1 MIFDEIGCANVFQFA
16 LTSLFCLLYKRKRK
30 LYMNRVTIKDVANRA
45 GVSKTT
51 VSHVLNKTRPVQ
63 EETRQKVIKAIEELG
78 YRPSQVARSL
88 ISKRTKTAGLLI
100 SDVSNPFYPDVIL
113 GVEEIAFAED
123 YSIFL
128 CNTNYDLER
137 GLKLVQ
143 SLVDKSV
150 DGILFMSSSMSL
162 EMVQEAVENQI
173 HAVVLDWED
182 NNLEELASTITINFE
197 SGIQQAVRH
206 LVEIGHKQIAHISG
220 PLNLWTAQVRKNI
233 FLKALERNGL
243 DASQAVIIEGDLR
256 IEGGRKAFEQLSQ
269 LNPRPTAVVAANDL
283 MALGVLWAARN
294 AGLDLPRDLS
304 VIGLDDIDLASKV
317 SPSLSTVALP
327 RREIGKQAMRLLLD
341 MISQGKQ
348 ATKSRVMVDTTF
360 VLRQSTQRIG

>member
-1 MIFDEIGCANVFQFA
+1 
-16 LTSLFCLLYKRKRK
+16 
-30 LYMNRVTIKDVANRA
+30 MNRVTIKDVATRA
-45 GVSKTT
+45 GVSKST
-51 VSHVLNKTRPVQ
+51 VSHVLNKTRVV
-63 EETRQKVIKAIEELG
+63 EEATRRKVLSAVEELG

-113 GVEEIAFAED
+113 GVEEVAFAND

-137 GLKLVQ
+137 GLNLVQ

-162 EMVQEAVENQI
+162 QMVQEAVENRI
-173 HAVVLDWED
+173 HAVVLDWEE
-182 NNLEELASTITINFE
+182 NNLEGLVSTIIINFE

-206 LVEIGHKQIAHISG
+206 LIELGHQQIAHISG
-220 PLNLWTAQVRKNI
+220 PLSLWTAQVRKNA
-233 FLKALERNGL
+233 FLKALEQNGL
-243 DASQAVIIEGDLR
+243 DASQAIIIEGDLR
-256 IEGGRKAFEQLSQ
+256 IEGGRKAFEQLYQ
-269 LNPRPTAVVAANDL
+269 LNPRPSAVLAANDL

-294 AGLDLPRDLS
+294 AGLDLPRDLA
-304 VIGLDDIDLASKV
+304 VVGLDDIDLASKV

-327 RREIGKQAMRLLLD
+327 RREIGKTAMLLLLE
-341 MISQGKQ
+341 MIKEGKE
-348 ATKSRVMVDTTF
+348 ATKSHLTVDTTF
-360 VLRQSTQRIG
+360 VLRQSTQRVG

>member
-1 MIFDEIGCANVFQFA
+1 
-16 LTSLFCLLYKRKRK
+16 
-30 LYMNRVTIKDVANRA
+30 MNRVTIKDVANRA

-51 VSHVLNKTRPVQ
+51 VSHVLNNTRAVQ
-63 EETRQKVIKAIEELG
+63 EATRERVLQAIEELG

-113 GVEEIAFAED
+113 GVEEVAFAED

-182 NNLEELASTITINFE
+182 SNLQDLASTIAINFE

-206 LVEIGHKQIAHISG
+206 LVEAGHQHIAHLSG
-220 PLNLWTAQVRKNI
+220 PLSLWTAQVRRNV
-233 FLKALERNGL
+233 FLKALEQNGI
-243 DASQAVIIEGDLR
+243 DPRQAVIIEGDLR

-269 LNPRPTAVVAANDL
+269 ISPRPTAVVAANDL

-294 AGLDLPRDLS
+294 AGWELPRDLS
-304 VIGLDDIDLASKV
+304 VVGLDDIDLASKV
-317 SPSLSTVALP
+317 SPALSTVALP
-327 RREIGKQAMRLLLD
+327 RREIGKMAMRMLLD
-341 MISQGKQ
+341 MIREGRE

-360 VLRQSTQRIG
+360 VLRQSTQRVR

>member
-1 MIFDEIGCANVFQFA
+1 
-16 LTSLFCLLYKRKRK
+16 
-30 LYMNRVTIKDVANRA
+30 MNRVTIKDVAIRA
-45 GVSKTT
+45 GVSQST
-51 VSHVLNKTRPVQ
+51 VSHVLNKTRVV
-63 EETRQKVIKAIEELG
+63 EEATRQKVLRAVEELG

-113 GVEEIAFAED
+113 GVEEVAFAND

-162 EMVQEAVENQI
+162 QMVQEAVENRIQ
-173 HAVVLDWED
+173 AVVLDWEE
-182 NNLEELASTITINFE
+182 NNLEELASTITINFQ
-197 SGIQQAVRH
+197 SGFQQAVRH
-206 LVEIGHKQIAHISG
+206 LIEIGHRQIAHISG
-220 PLNLWTAQVRKNI
+220 PLSLWTAQVRKNA
-233 FLKALERNGL
+233 FLKALEQNGL
-243 DASQAVIIEGDLR
+243 DASQAIIIEGDLR
-256 IEGGRKAFEQLSQ
+256 IEGGRKAFEQLYH
-269 LNPRPTAVVAANDL
+269 LNPRPSAVLAANDL

-294 AGLDLPRDLS
+294 AGLDLPSDLS
-304 VIGLDDIDLASKV
+304 VVGLDDIDLASKV

-327 RREIGKQAMRLLLD
+327 RREIGRTAMRLLLE
-341 MISQGKQ
+341 MIREGKE
-348 ATKSRVMVDTTF
+348 ATKSRLTIDTTF
-360 VLRQSTQRIG
+360 VLRQSTQRVG

>member
-1 MIFDEIGCANVFQFA
+1 
-16 LTSLFCLLYKRKRK
+16 
-30 LYMNRVTIKDVANRA
+30 MNRVTIKDVANRA
-45 GVSKTT
+45 GVSKST
-51 VSHVLNKTRPVQ
+51 VSHVLNKTRAV
-63 EETRQKVIKAIEELG
+63 EEATRQKVLSAVEELG

-113 GVEEIAFAED
+113 GVEEIAFAND

-162 EMVQEAVENQI
+162 QMVQEAVENRI
-173 HAVVLDWED
+173 HAVVLDWEE

-206 LVEIGHKQIAHISG
+206 LIELGHQRIAHISG
-220 PLNLWTAQVRKNI
+220 PLNLWTAQVRKNA
-233 FLKALERNGL
+233 FLKALEQNGVC
-243 DASQAVIIEGDLR
+243 ASQAIIIEGDLR
-256 IEGGRKAFEQLSQ
+256 IEGGRKAFEQLYQ
-269 LNPRPTAVVAANDL
+269 LNPRPSAVLAANDL

-294 AGLDLPRDLS
+294 AGLDLPRDLA
-304 VIGLDDIDLASKV
+304 VVGLDEIDLASKV

-327 RREIGKQAMRLLLD
+327 RREIGKMAMRLLLE
-341 MISQGKQ
+341 MIGEGKE
-348 ATKSRVMVDTTF
+348 ATKSRLTVDTTF
-360 VLRQSTQRIG
+360 VLRQSTQRVG

>member
-1 MIFDEIGCANVFQFA
+1 
-16 LTSLFCLLYKRKRK
+16 
-30 LYMNRVTIKDVANRA
+30 MNRVTIKDVANRA
-45 GVSKTT
+45 GVSKST
-51 VSHVLNKTRPVQ
+51 VSHVLNKTRAV
-63 EETRQKVIKAIEELG
+63 EEATREKVLRAVEELG

-162 EMVQEAVENQI
+162 QMVQEAVENQI

-182 NNLEELASTITINFE
+182 YNLQELASTITINFE

-206 LVEIGHKQIAHISG
+206 LVEGGHQRIAHISG
-220 PLNLWTAQVRKNI
+220 PLSLWTAQVRKNV
-233 FLKALERNGL
+233 FLKALEQNGI
-243 DASQAVIIEGDLR
+243 DGQQAVIIEGDLR
-256 IEGGRKAFEQLSQ
+256 IEGGRKAFEQLYQ
-269 LNPRPTAVVAANDL
+269 LYPRPTAVITANDL

-294 AGLDLPRDLS
+294 AGLELPRDLS

-317 SPSLSTVALP
+317 SPSLSTIALP
-327 RREIGKQAMRLLLD
+327 RREIGKMAMQMLLE
-341 MISQGKQ
+341 MIRQGREDQ
-348 ATKSRVMVDTTF
+348 KSRVIVDTTF
-360 VLRQSTQRIG
+360 VLRQSTQRVG

>member
-1 MIFDEIGCANVFQFA
+1 
-16 LTSLFCLLYKRKRK
+16 
-30 LYMNRVTIKDVANRA
+30 MNRVTIKDVAIQA
-45 GVSKTT
+45 GVSQST
-51 VSHVLNKTRPVQ
+51 VSHVLNKTRVV
-63 EETRQKVIKAIEELG
+63 EEATRQKVLRAVEELG

-113 GVEEIAFAED
+113 GVEEVAFAND

-162 EMVQEAVENQI
+162 QMVQEAVENRIQ
-173 HAVVLDWED
+173 AVVLDWEE
-182 NNLEELASTITINFE
+182 NNLEELASTITINFQ
-197 SGIQQAVRH
+197 SGFQQAVRH
-206 LVEIGHKQIAHISG
+206 LIEIGHRQIAHISG
-220 PLNLWTAQVRKNI
+220 PLSLWTAQVRKNA
-233 FLKALERNGL
+233 FLKALEQNGL
-243 DASQAVIIEGDLR
+243 DASQAIIIEGDLR
-256 IEGGRKAFEQLSQ
+256 IEGGRKAFEQLYH
-269 LNPRPTAVVAANDL
+269 LNPRPSAVLAANDL

-294 AGLDLPRDLS
+294 AGLDLPSDLS
-304 VIGLDDIDLASKV
+304 VVGLDDIDLASKV

-327 RREIGKQAMRLLLD
+327 RREIGRTAMRLLLE
-341 MISQGKQ
+341 MIREGKE
-348 ATKSRVMVDTTF
+348 ATKSRLTIDTTF
-360 VLRQSTQRIG
+360 VLRQSTQRVG

>member
-1 MIFDEIGCANVFQFA
+1 
-16 LTSLFCLLYKRKRK
+16 
-30 LYMNRVTIKDVANRA
+30 MNRVTIRDVANRA
-45 GVSKTT
+45 GVSQST
-51 VSHVLNKTRPVQ
+51 VSHVLNKTRVV
-63 EETRQKVIKAIEELG
+63 EEATRQKVLKAVEELG

-113 GVEEIAFAED
+113 GVEEIAFTED

-162 EMVQEAVENQI
+162 QMVQEAVENQI

-182 NNLEELASTITINFE
+182 SNLQEMASTITINFE

-206 LVEIGHKQIAHISG
+206 LVEGGHQRIAHISG
-220 PLNLWTAQVRKNI
+220 PLSLWTAQVRKQC
-233 FLKALERNGL
+233 FLKALEQNGL
-243 DASQAVIIEGDLR
+243 DPQQATIIEGDLR
-256 IEGGRKAFEQLSQ
+256 IEGGRKAFEQLWQ
-269 LNPRPTAVVAANDL
+269 LNPRPSAVVAANDL
-283 MALGVLWAARN
+283 MALGFVWAARN
-294 AGLDLPRDLS
+294 SGLELPKDLS
-304 VIGLDDIDLASKV
+304 VVGLDDIDLASKV
-317 SPSLSTVALP
+317 SPSLSTIALP
-327 RREIGKQAMRLLLD
+327 RREIGKMAMQMLLE
-341 MISQGKQ
+341 MIRNGKEAKKSQI
-348 ATKSRVMVDTTF
+348 TVDTTF
-360 VLRQSTQRIG
+360 VLRQSTQRVG

>member
-1 MIFDEIGCANVFQFA
+1 
-16 LTSLFCLLYKRKRK
+16 
-30 LYMNRVTIKDVANRA
+30 MNRVTIRDVANRA
-45 GVSKTT
+45 GVSQST
-51 VSHVLNKTRPVQ
+51 VSHVLNKTRVV
-63 EETRQKVIKAIEELG
+63 EEATRQKVLNAIEELG

-113 GVEEIAFAED
+113 GVEEIAFTED

-162 EMVQEAVENQI
+162 QMVQEAVENQI

-182 NNLEELASTITINFE
+182 SNLQEMASTITINFE

-206 LVEIGHKQIAHISG
+206 LVEGGHQRIAHVSG
-220 PLNLWTAQVRKNI
+220 PLSLWTAQVRKQC
-233 FLKALERNGL
+233 FLKALEQNGL
-243 DASQAVIIEGDLR
+243 DPQQAAIIEGDLR
-256 IEGGRKAFEQLSQ
+256 IEGGRKAFEQLWQ
-269 LNPRPTAVVAANDL
+269 LNPRPTAVFAANDL
-283 MALGVLWAARN
+283 MALGLVWAARN
-294 AGLDLPRDLS
+294 SGLELPKDLS
-304 VIGLDDIDLASKV
+304 VVGLDDIDLASKV
-317 SPSLSTVALP
+317 SPSLSTIALP
-327 RREIGKQAMRLLLD
+327 RREIGKMAMQMLLE
-341 MISQGKQ
+341 MIRNGKE
-348 ATKSRVMVDTTF
+348 AAKSRITVDTTF
-360 VLRQSTQRIG
+360 VLRQSTQRVG

>member
-1 MIFDEIGCANVFQFA
+1 
-16 LTSLFCLLYKRKRK
+16 
-30 LYMNRVTIKDVANRA
+30 MNRVTIKDVANRA
-45 GVSKTT
+45 GVSQST
-51 VSHVLNKTRPVQ
+51 VSHVLNKTRAV
-63 EETRQKVIKAIEELG
+63 EDVTREKVLKAIDELG

-113 GVEEIAFAED
+113 GVEEIAFAEN

-143 SLVDKSV
+143 SLIDKSV

-162 EMVQEAVENQI
+162 QMVQEAVENQI

-182 NNLEELASTITINFE
+182 NKVHEIASTITIDFE
-197 SGIQQAVRH
+197 SGIQQAIRH
-206 LVEIGHKQIAHISG
+206 LVEIGHRRIAHLSG
-220 PLNLWTAQVRKNI
+220 PLSLWTAQVRKNV
-233 FLKALERNGL
+233 FLKALEQNGL
-243 DASQAVIIEGDLR
+243 DPHQAIILEGDLR
-256 IEGGRKAFEQLSQ
+256 IEGGRRAFEQLFQ

-294 AGLDLPRDLS
+294 AGLNLPSDLS

-317 SPSLSTVALP
+317 SPPLSTISLP
-327 RREIGKQAMRLLLD
+327 RREIGKMAMRMLLE
-341 MISQGKQ
+341 MIRAEKD
-348 ATKSRVMVDTTF
+348 ALKSRVTVDTTF
-360 VLRQSTQRIG
+360 VLRQSTERVW

>member
-1 MIFDEIGCANVFQFA
+1 
-16 LTSLFCLLYKRKRK
+16 
-30 LYMNRVTIKDVANRA
+30 MNRVTIRDVANRA

-51 VSHVLNKTRPVQ
+51 VSHVLNQTRVVD
-63 EETRQKVIKAIEELG
+63 EATREKVLRAVEELG

-113 GVEEIAFAED
+113 GVEEVAFAED

-143 SLVDKSV
+143 SLVDRSV

-162 EMVQEAVENQI
+162 QMVREATENQV

-182 NNLEELASTITINFE
+182 SNLHDIASTITINFE
-197 SGIQQAVRH
+197 SGIQQAIRH
-206 LVEIGHKQIAHISG
+206 LVEAGHRHIAHISG
-220 PLNLWTAQVRKNI
+220 PLNLWTAQVRKNA
-233 FLKALERNGL
+233 FLKALELNGV
-243 DASQAVIIEGDLR
+243 DPQQAPIIEGDLR
-256 IEGGRKAFEQLSQ
+256 IEGGRKAFEQL
-269 LNPRPTAVVAANDL
+269 NRMTPRPTAVVAANDL

-294 AGLDLPRDLS
+294 AGLDLPQDLS
-304 VIGLDDIDLASKV
+304 VVGLDDIDLASKV
-317 SPSLSTVALP
+317 SPSLSTIALP
-327 RREIGKQAMRLLLD
+327 RREIGKIAMQMLLD
-341 MISQGKQ
+341 MIREGKE
-348 ATKSRVMVDTTF
+348 AKRSRVTVDSTF
-360 VLRQSTQRIG
+360 VLRQSTQRVG

>member
-1 MIFDEIGCANVFQFA
+1 
-16 LTSLFCLLYKRKRK
+16 
-30 LYMNRVTIKDVANRA
+30 MNRVTIRDVANRA
-45 GVSKTT
+45 GVSQST
-51 VSHVLNKTRPVQ
+51 VSHVLNKTRVV
-63 EETRQKVIKAIEELG
+63 EEATRQKVLKAVEELG

-113 GVEEIAFAED
+113 GVEEIAFTED

-162 EMVQEAVENQI
+162 QMVQEAVENQI

-182 NNLEELASTITINFE
+182 SHLQEMAATITINFE
-197 SGIQQAVRH
+197 SGIQQAIRH
-206 LVEIGHKQIAHISG
+206 LVEGGHQRIAHVSG
-220 PLNLWTAQVRKNI
+220 PLSLWTAQVRKQC
-233 FLKALERNGL
+233 FLKALEQNGL
-243 DASQAVIIEGDLR
+243 DPQQAIIIEGDLR
-256 IEGGRKAFEQLSQ
+256 IEGGQKTFEQLWQ
-269 LNPRPTAVVAANDL
+269 LNPRPTAVFAANDL
-283 MALGVLWAARN
+283 MALGLVWAARN
-294 AGLDLPRDLS
+294 SGLDLPRDLS

-317 SPSLSTVALP
+317 SPSLSTIALP
-327 RREIGKQAMRLLLD
+327 RREIGKMAMQMLLE
-341 MISQGKQ
+341 MIRNGKE
-348 ATKSRVMVDTTF
+348 AAKSRITVDTTF
-360 VLRQSTQRIG
+360 VLRQSTQRVG